1 MYTWQ
6 SKGRLLVWE
15 RPMAMGILN
24 LTPDSFFN
32 ASRTSL
38 QEIED
43 KAALMLGQGAGIL
56 DIGGQST
63 RPGATTICDQEELD
77 RVLPAIET
85 IKKSFPDCWLSIDT
99 FYASVAR
106 QAVQSGAD
114 IINDISAGD
123 DDERMLEVVKELKV
137 PFIAM
142 HKQGKPASMQ
152 VNPVYNN
159 VANEVMEYFKS
170 KNKTLSALGIYD
182 WAIDPGFG
190 FGKTLEHNYA
200 LMQQLETFQIFK
212 KPVLVGIS
220 RKGMVQKALGVAAE
234 NALNGS
240 TALHMVALM
249 KHASILRVHDVKE
262 AVECIELYTRVNP
275 KIGL

>member
-1 MYTWQ
+1 
-6 SKGRLLVWE
+6 
-15 RPMAMGILN
+15 
-24 LTPDSFFN
+24 
-32 ASRTSL
+32 
-38 QEIED
+38 
-43 KAALMLGQGAGIL
+43 
-56 DIGGQST
+56 
-63 RPGATTICDQEELD
+63 
-77 RVLPAIET
+77 
-85 IKKSFPDCWLSIDT
+85 
-99 FYASVAR
+99 
-106 QAVQSGAD
+106 
-114 IINDISAGD
+114 
-123 DDERMLEVVKELKV
+123 
-137 PFIAM
+137 
-142 HKQGKPASMQ
+142 
-152 VNPVYNN
+152 
-159 VANEVMEYFKS
+159 
-170 KNKTLSALGIYD
+170 GIYD